1 MARFL
6 LVAAIAWPAF
16 LAGGFWSRAGD
27 GPTSLTAA
35 VYLAAGRVC
44 HQRPERSFHTGG
56 VKWPVCGRCAGLYL
70 AAPFGAL
77 AAFVGRRRGRAP
89 AVRWLLAAAVPTAV
103 TFALE
108 FTNLAPVS
116 SLARAITALPLG
128 AAVAHVIVSVAGSS
142 RSIG

>member
-1 MARFL
+1 
-6 LVAAIAWPAF
+6 
-16 LAGGFWSRAGD
+16 
-27 GPTSLTAA
+27 
-35 VYLAAGRVC
+35 
-44 HQRPERSFHTGG
+44 
-56 VKWPVCGRCAGLYL
+56 VCGRCAGLYL
-70 AAPFGAL
+70 AAPIGAL
-77 AAFVGRRRGRAP
+77 AAFVGRRRGRAS